1 MGIKRIDFGSV
12 EGRGNFGTLAE
23 SPKGGW
29 EAETV
34 DFKYKKAGT
43 GTPGI
48 EVTYKVTDE
57 EAVDTDGKPYKG
69 KAWDRMWVSEKAAGI
84 MKDKLTVLGY
94 DVDSLVIEDE
104 NDVKELALELK
115 EDFVGVPVRL
125 VTELEEDK
133 NDEEKVWS
141 RVRFVNEGS

>member
-1 MGIKRIDFGSV
+1 MGITRIDFGSV

-34 DFKYKKAGT
+34 DFKYKKAST

-48 EVTYKVTDE
+48 EVTYKITDE

-69 KAWDRMWVSEKAAGI
+69 KAWDRMWVSAKAAGI
-84 MKDKLTVLGY
+84 MKDKLSVLGY

-104 NDVKELALELK
+104 GDVKDLAAELK
-115 EDFVGVPVRL
+115 DDFVGVRVRL
-125 VTELEEDK
+125 VTETEEDDK
-133 NDEEKVWS
+133 DDEKLWS
-141 RVRFVNEGS
+141 RVKFVNEG